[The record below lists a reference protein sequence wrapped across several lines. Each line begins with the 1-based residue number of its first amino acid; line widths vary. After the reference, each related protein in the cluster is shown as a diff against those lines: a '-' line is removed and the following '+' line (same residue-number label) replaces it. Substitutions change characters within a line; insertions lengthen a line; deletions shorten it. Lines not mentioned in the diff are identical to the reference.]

1 MWPPASIPRI
11 RYWNNVVASP
21 PGWRLNTATTI
32 PELEQHLTALEGP
45 RLADRSLPPA
55 RASQPDRGPSRSSRQ
70 RLERARSS
78 VPPTSP
84 RTLLGEIARTS
95 LACLALAVGCAGL
108 AWRPGGGLSPLAKPR
123 SAGSTCVSVRVP

>member
-45 RLADRSLPPA
+45 RLADRSLHLPVLRSRIVA
-55 RASQPDRGPSRSSRQ
+55 LLDQAAS

-95 LACLALAVGCAGL
+95 PACLALAVGCAGL
-108 AWRPGGGLSPLAKPR
+108 AWRPGGGLSPLAEPR
-123 SAGSTCVSVRVP
+123 SAGSTCASARVP

>member
-1 MWPPASIPRI
+1 MWLPASIPRI
-11 RYWNNVVASP
+11 RNWNNVVASP

-45 RLADRSLPPA
+45 RLADRSLPLPVLRSRIVA
-55 RASQPDRGPSRSSRQ
+55 LLDQAAS

-84 RTLLGEIARTS
+84 RTLLGEIALNR
-95 LACLALAVGCAGL
+95 
-108 AWRPGGGLSPLAKPR
+108 WW
-123 SAGSTCVSVRVP
+123 